1 MSNIGQDI
9 RFALRSLRKSPAFA
23 VIAVLTLALG
33 IGANTAIFTVVN
45 AVFFH
50 PLPVKDPARLME
62 IFTLDQRKI
71 FGAANNNVLPISFPN
86 GQDIQQR
93 TQSFSGV
100 TLYESFAAPVSMTV
114 NGVPNQYFAQLSS
127 GNYFDVLGV
136 HAQL

>member
-1 MSNIGQDI
+1 MNNIAQDI
-9 RFALRSLRKSPAFA
+9 RFALRSLRSLRKSPAFA

-33 IGANTAIFTVVN
+33 IGANTAIFTVVH

-50 PLPVKDPARLME
+50 PLPVKDPARLIE

-71 FGAANNNVLPISFPN
+71 FGSANNNVLPISFPN

-114 NGVPNQYFAQLSS
+114 NGVPNQYLAQLSS
-127 GNYFDVLGV
+127 
-136 HAQL
+136 